1 MQYALRKSQRPHSR
15 LCGVTY
21 TLCAFLS
28 KFTIGS
34 MRMWMW
40 ILHASTGH
48 RKPLRNYP
56 AKISRPIL
64 SRFIGDSRRFTRRA
78 SNLIEGGAVSA
89 LAPQPGL
96 DRSMYAM
103 KQCTYYVQQTIVH
116 KRKFYT
122 WFMCSYFKREATS
135 TNDCV
140 RPYVCSNGRYRQ
152 ARGPSAAASLTPI

>member
-1 MQYALRKSQRPHSR
+1 MQYALRKSQRRPAA

-40 ILHASTGH
+40 
-48 RKPLRNYP
+48 LRNYP
-56 AKISRPIL
+56 AKISRPKL
-64 SRFIGDSRRFTRRA
+64 SRFIGGSRRFTRRA

-140 RPYVCSNGRYRQ
+140 RPYVCSNGRYSQ